1 MDVRGSVRRADRY
14 QRRHPVVAFPLAV
27 VKHFGEDNAGNLAAT
42 MAYYGFFSLFPLLLV
57 LVTGAAIVLRDDPE
71 LQQRLLDSALV
82 QFPIV
87 GQDIQENLGRI
98 EGSGVALAVGIV
110 TSIWAGLGGIRSA
123 QYAMETVWDVP
134 FVRRPSTPKAIVR
147 AVVML
152 ATFGVFILA
161 AAVLASAAGGVGV
174 SLLGVVAWIGSLI
187 LNIGLFLTLYRVLTT
202 ADVSWG
208 AVLPG
213 ALVAGIGWTALL
225 SLGGWIIGNK
235 LESASNTYGFFAV
248 VIGLLAWLHLGSQLT
263 IFGAEVNVVRR
274 NRLWPRSLDSDDMTE
289 ADRRTL
295 RRFAKQETR
304 REDETVSVH
313 FENEG
318 TAGDGV
324 GAGASARATSGN
336 GRSAGPS
343 APPPW
348 VEEEKR
354 SLADVVRSAVDGVTA
369 LIRKEIELGKIEVT
383 EAIGARAKGAGL
395 MAAAGVF
402 ALFALGFAAAAAS
415 AALERVVPDWA
426 AHLIVAGAFV
436 LVGLVLFLAGRG
448 AMRGTSVAPEKT
460 QETIKDD
467 VRLVKERIGR

>member
-1 MDVRGSVRRADRY
+1 
-14 QRRHPVVAFPLAV
+14 
-27 VKHFGEDNAGNLAAT
+27 
-42 MAYYGFFSLFPLLLV
+42 
-57 LVTGAAIVLRDDPE
+57 VLRDDPE
-71 LQQRLLDSALV
+71 LQQRLLDSVLV

-110 TSIWAGLGGIRSA
+110 TSVWAGLGGIRSA

-134 FVRRPSTPKAIVR
+134 YVRRPSTPKSIVR

-161 AAVLASAAGGVGV
+161 AAVLAGAAGGVGL

-225 SLGGWIIGNK
+225 SLGGWIIGNR

-263 IFGAEVNVVRR
+263 IFGAEVNVVRG

-304 REDETVSVH
+304 REDEIVSVH

-318 TAGDGV
+318 TAGGT
-324 GAGASARATSGN
+324 GTGTSARATSGN

-343 APPPW
+343 GPPPW
-348 VEEEKR
+348 VEDEKR

-395 MAAAGVF
+395 MAVAGVF
-402 ALFALGFAAAAAS
+402 ALFALGFAAAAGS
-415 AALERVVPDWA
+415 AALDRIVPDWA
-426 AHLIVAGAFV
+426 AHLIVAGVFV
-436 LVGLVLFLAGRG
+436 LVALVLFLAGRG
-448 AMRGTSVAPEKT
+448 AMRATSVAPEKT
-460 QETIKDD
+460 QQTIKDD